1 MHDLLKGDPTAQ
13 QQVNEPQRLL
23 RDISDVQRL
32 IDEHGDIRP
41 YVDPLLSSS
50 RRHYVAFCR
59 RMMKAGLCRPSFNME
74 ETVGIFFVWKKG
86 RQKMRVILDA
96 RRTNRRFLPS
106 PPVSLMTAEGLQ
118 ALALTAMVAVT
129 RTRQ

>member
-23 RDISDVQRL
+23 RDTGDVQRL
-32 IDEHGDIRP
+32 IEEHGDIRP
-41 YVDPLLSSS
+41 YVHPLLSSS

-59 RMMKAGLCRPSFNME
+59 RMFGAGLCRPSLNME

-106 PPVSLMTAEGLQ
+106 PSVSFS
-118 ALALTAMVAVT
+118 
-129 RTRQ
+129 